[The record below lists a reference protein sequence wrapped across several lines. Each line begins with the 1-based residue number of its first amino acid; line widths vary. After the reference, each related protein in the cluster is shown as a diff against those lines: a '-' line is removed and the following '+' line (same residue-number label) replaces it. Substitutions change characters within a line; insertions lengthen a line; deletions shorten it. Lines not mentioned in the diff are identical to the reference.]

1 MIIYPAIDLK
11 DGVCV
16 RLLHGEMDQVTVYNE
31 DPAKQARQ
39 FQTDHFSWIH
49 LVDLNGAVAGH
60 SVNRSA
66 IENILQA
73 VNIPVQLGGG
83 IRQLSDIEF
92 WLNKGVA
99 RVILG
104 TAAVESPS
112 LVREAC
118 QNFPGQIVVA
128 IDARDGFVA
137 VSGWQAATQ
146 RRALDLALEFE
157 QSGVAAI
164 IYTDINRDGGMAG
177 INIDATLDLAFAVTT
192 PIIASGGLASI
203 KDLIELKRH
212 ESAGITGVVMGR
224 ALYDGRID
232 PKEAL
237 KVANT

>member
-31 DPAKQARQ
+31 EPATQALQ
-39 FQTDHFSWIH
+39 FQETGFRWLH
-49 LVDLNGAVAGH
+49 LVDLNGAIAGH
-60 SVNRSA
+60 SMNRTA
-66 IENILQA
+66 IENILAA
-73 VNIPVQLGGG
+73 VSMPVQLGGG
-83 IRQLSDIEF
+83 LRQLTDIEF
-92 WLNKGVA
+92 WLERGVA

-104 TAAVESPS
+104 TAAIENPS

-118 QNFPGQIVVA
+118 QNFPGQIAVA

-137 VSGWQAATQ
+137 IAGWQAATQ

-192 PIIASGGLASI
+192 PVIASGGLGSI

-212 ESAGITGVVMGR
+212 ESAGITGVIMGR
-224 ALYDGRID
+224 ALYNGAID
-232 PKEAL
+232 PVEAIKL
-237 KVANT
+237 AHG

>member
-31 DPAKQARQ
+31 EPAAQALQ
-39 FQTDHFSWIH
+39 FQEAGFRWLH
-49 LVDLNGAVAGH
+49 LVDLNGAIAGH
-60 SVNRSA
+60 SMNRTA
-66 IENILQA
+66 IEEILAA
-73 VNIPVQLGGG
+73 VSMPVQLGGG
-83 IRQLSDIEF
+83 IRQLKDIEF
-92 WLNKGVA
+92 WLERGVA

-104 TAAVESPS
+104 TAAIENPG

-118 QNFPGQIVVA
+118 QNFPGQIAVA

-137 VSGWQAATQ
+137 IAGWQAATQ

-192 PIIASGGLASI
+192 PVIASGGLASI

-212 ESAGITGVVMGR
+212 ESAGIGGVIMGR

-232 PKEAL
+232 PVEAIKL
-237 KVANT
+237 ANS